1 MTQEK
6 NAVIYARY
14 SSAKQHEQSIEGQLR
29 ICREFAKR
37 RGFKVICEYIDRAAS
52 GTNDN
57 RPEFKKMISDS
68 YNHSFQYAIV
78 YQYDRFARNRRDS
91 LNNKFILQKNGI
103 KLLSA
108 TEPEITDDP
117 TDIFI
122 EGILETVAEY
132 YSKDLA
138 KKTKRGMS
146 ESINKRQSI
155 GGKQLLGYK
164 VSSDKKIIVDEPAV
178 NAVKKIFELYNL
190 KYPLKDIVDEIKLFG
205 YDISTTKITRIVT
218 SKNYIGE
225 YINPFNP
232 EEIIYDM
239 YPAIIDKKTFNFA
252 QEIAKNKMH
261 NKSPKKTKDNNDY
274 ILSGKLFCGYCGR
287 RLVGFCGY
295 SKSGKVYKYYI
306 CQNKDCCKK
315 SERKDFI
322 EKYVYNQL
330 YNYLLNDQRLNYVVT
345 CIMDALKRKQNKDE
359 LNRLEAKRNEIESN
373 IDKIALSY
381 LDAGPVI
388 KERLESKSIQ
398 LKNELNVIEQKIKK
412 ELLLNNE
419 NIINKDYFIHAYVKK
434 FLKSCDSKNEY
445 IIKLFHQFLNSV
457 YLFNDKVVI
466 YLNFAENA
474 KIISYI
480 EMLNDLELM
489 EKENPNDNQC
499 SDEDSDGDPYGIRT
513 HECMRERH
521 MS

>member
-1 MTQEK
+1 MIQEK
-6 NAVIYARY
+6 NTVIYARY

-29 ICREFAKR
+29 ICREFAKK
-37 RGFKVICEYIDRAAS
+37 RGFKVLYEYIDRAAS

-57 RPEFKKMISDS
+57 RSEFKKMLADS
-68 YNHSFQYAIV
+68 YNQSFQYVIV

-91 LNNKFILQKNGI
+91 LNNKFILNKNGV

-155 GGKQLLGYK
+155 GGKPLLGYK
-164 VSSDKKIIVDEPAV
+164 VDKNKKIIIDLEA
-178 NAVKKIFELYNL
+178 AELVKRIFKLYNMEYSL
-190 KYPLKDIVDEIKLFG
+190 RDIADEALLFG
-205 YDISTTKITRIVT
+205 YKISLSSITRIVT
-218 SKNYIGE
+218 SRNYIGE

-239 YPAIIDKKTFNFA
+239 YPAIIDTKTFKRA
-252 QEIAKNKMH
+252 QEIANNKKH
-261 NKSPKKTKDNNDY
+261 KKSGKKTKDNDDY
-274 ILSGKLFCGYCGR
+274 ILSGKIFCGYCGR
-287 RLVGFCGY
+287 RLVGVCGY
-295 SKSGKVYKYYI
+295 SKSGKVYKYYV
-306 CQNKDCCKK
+306 CQNKECNKK
-315 SERKDFI
+315 SEKKFFI
-322 EKYVYNQL
+322 E
-330 YNYLLNDQRLNYVVT
+330 NYVGNQVYEYLT
-345 CIMDALKRKQNKDE
+345 NDKRLDHIVESILKGLKS
-359 LNRLEAKRNEIESN
+359 KRNATRLSELQLQQSSVEKE
-373 IDKIALSY
+373 IDKIALSF

-388 KERLESKSIQ
+388 KERLEIRS
-398 LKNELNVIEQKIKK
+398 K
-412 ELLLNNE
+412 ELKSKLDQIDAEIRKEMLLNNE
-419 NIINKDYFIHAYVKK
+419 KVVSKDFIRKYIKM
-434 FLKSCDSKNEY
+434 FLKSCDNSKNY
-445 IIKLFHQFLNSV
+445 ISKLFHQFLNSV
-457 YLFNDKVVI
+457 YLFDDKVVT

-474 KIISYI
+474 KIIAHI
-480 EMLNDLELM
+480 EMLNDLEVIDK
-489 EKENPNDNQC
+489 EKSDHNMC